1 MKSYLFCSILESSVV
16 GSEMKVVLRCEN
28 YVQANALTALISLLV
43 ARRLLLSSRVSPLV
57 INLFTIRERVFQGR
71 TIRKLMGGG
80 GGAGEVQKKYS
91 RQGKLNDK
99 KFLHTN

>member
-80 GGAGEVQKKYS
+80 GGVRVK
-91 RQGKLNDK
+91 DK
-99 KFLHTN
+99 KNIRAREN